1 MLQRFRKSDKRKCRG
16 YTLTELSIVMV
27 VAGIVLAAVWT
38 SGGGVKNSQR
48 NNDALTELQT
58 VVQNILAVMQGQTFT
73 AIPILTDATVAQIA
87 AGSIPSV
94 YQSGGLAINPWRGG
108 GSFVVWENPIATP
121 SGIFRISFYDV
132 SQSGCISLLLQA
144 TSCQGGQSGCPTQVG
159 TGGFKAPFAAPAPG
173 NTCNVDQTNC
183 PTAVAPIIVAGT
195 GWTGMTVAAASA
207 LCSAA
212 VNTYPAGANNSV
224 EFDYSL

>member
-94 YQSGGLAINPWRGG
+94 YQSGLGESNC
-108 GSFVVWENPIATP
+108 
-121 SGIFRISFYDV
+121 D
-132 SQSGCISLLLQA
+132 SQWNFSYFLL
-144 TSCQGGQSGCPTQVG
+144 
-159 TGGFKAPFAAPAPG
+159 
-173 NTCNVDQTNC
+173 
-183 PTAVAPIIVAGT
+183 
-195 GWTGMTVAAASA
+195 
-207 LCSAA
+207 
-212 VNTYPAGANNSV
+212 
-224 EFDYSL
+224 